1 MRAFIIGRVE
11 QQLSTSIVKELRRLL
26 LAIISVIYRSHF
38 FLPEPVSIRAVLH
51 FYASH
56 DPAINR
62 SCADFHCSCVTF
74 RSNESNSELRGS
86 DIMIDVLGLFFLSR
100 MHESSFRILS

>member
-26 LAIISVIYRSHF
+26 LSVIYRSHF

-74 RSNESNSELRGS
+74 RSNEPNSELRGS